1 MAALLAVSIAAGA
14 FLTLAGGSASV
25 LAQSVRPAEPT
36 RINLT
41 QSDLEFILT
50 QIKIAEAHPDGTGT
64 LCTDP
69 AATTNALAC
78 PDQVRNA
85 VLPYG
90 IRQTNGQ
97 NNNLIAGK
105 ELYGSVDRTF
115 PRLTTARYDG
125 ADPLFFDPDGP
136 GPSKVGDATTYA
148 SNSGFVVDADP
159 RIISNLI
166 SDQTDRNPAATAAA
180 DETNGHGFGAGEVM
194 VDHDRNP
201 ATPAIVQY
209 TLPNIAPD
217 AGFSA
222 SYNSLFTLFGQFFD
236 HGLDLAQKGGSGTVF
251 VPLKADDPLYVAG
264 SPSNFMVLTR
274 ATNQPGAD
282 GVLGTA
288 DDVKDAKNIVT
299 PYIDNNQTYGS
310 HASHQVF
317 LREYRL
323 NEFDL
328 PVATGRLLEGT
339 DGSVANWTEVKAQ
352 ARTMFGIALSDFDVT
367 AVPLLATDAY
377 GRFLPGLNG
386 YPQIVTKSGTL
397 VEGNPAAPVSPTAVN
412 AERAGVAFLDDI
424 AHHAAPGT
432 WDHDSNPATP
442 KVNQAADTNQG
453 TTDDNLAGTYD
464 DEMLGLHFICGDGRC
479 NENIGL
485 TTIHQIFHSE
495 HNGLVRQLE
504 EFIPTLPATSPAS
517 LAAWKLAD
525 GSWNG
530 ERIFQA
536 AKFVNEMEYQHIV
549 FGEFA
554 RAIQPAVNLFDA
566 YDPSSDPAITA
577 EFAHA
582 VYRFGHSML
591 TETVARTNAD
601 GSANDIDL
609 MSAFLNPVSYYDGGS
624 AGTLT
629 PEEAAGSVVRGMV
642 AQRGEEIDEFI
653 TEALRNNLV
662 GLPLDLATL
671 NITRARSEGIA
682 PLNQVRRELY
692 NGNLPGASFNTSLK
706 PYASWAE
713 FGLALRHTASLVN
726 FVAAYGKHSTI
737 TAATTVAA
745 KRAAADKIVNGGVG
759 TPADATA
766 FLNSTGAWAP
776 VSGKAVSGLEDVD
789 LWMGGLA
796 EAPPLFG
803 GMLGSTFNFVF
814 ESQMEALQDHDRL
827 YYIARNAGLPLLTE
841 LESNTFADLIRRTTD
856 AVNVPVMAFT
866 RTDYTF
872 DLSAQTDNNGI
883 VDDPNTPYYEPNLDG
898 VSKLLRMADGTIRL
912 TGRGTT
918 ENHTTW
924 MGTNGDDKVR
934 SAEGDDSLWGNDGDD
949 RLEGGVGADMIE
961 GGYGND
967 VLTDS
972 TGDDVISGDDGSDV
986 IHGGRGIDLL
996 FGDNGDDLVIHG
1008 ADDKESFGGSGDDI
1022 VIGGAGVDT
1031 VSGGPG
1037 VDWVEGGLG
1046 ADGLTGDDVA
1056 PFAVLTG
1063 EDDIMIGDGGDD
1075 VYSSEG
1081 GMDIAFA
1088 GSGLDK
1094 VIGGL
1099 GFDFVSYARSITGAF
1114 ADLTLPI
1121 IAAGG
1126 LANPRDRFQTVEGV
1140 SGGQYDDTLRGDDRL
1155 RLIGH
1160 ELTQT
1165 NLDNVGGLTELL
1177 MNGQM
1182 LAAPGSGNMFTGD
1195 DIVIGGA
1202 GSDMVEGGGGNDLLD
1217 GDAYLDANLICTYDD
1232 GTVVRVASATVLQDD
1247 FLAQRL
1253 LPQQCDIE
1261 RNIIYPEDRSGT
1273 DTAVYRFPM
1282 DQYIVGQL
1290 PDGRVFVSHI
1300 PVNGGGGGNVNAG
1313 GPRNEGTDV
1322 LVNFEQVQFSDQT
1335 ISILPVDLNTSVAGV
1350 VTIDNTTPAQGDI
1363 LTATPDVYDP
1373 DGIDPATE
1381 DYLWQIESAP
1391 DVWTDLA
1398 HGQQYTVTANEVG
1411 FALRVVYSFTD
1422 LLGGFESVI
1431 SDPTATALAFATPG
1445 PRVELT
1451 LSVPATVES
1460 TQLPISASFLQVEPG
1475 VADIP
1480 LIDVQVGFDINGTT
1494 QWANTDATGV
1504 ASLTVDLTA
1513 MPDTLLSIT
1522 ASAIDPADPTLT
1534 RIVTPTELREIWYP
1548 SVWISNITDVTE
1560 GATGTTGQMVATF
1573 TLDRPAPGPISLN
1586 WTTADNTA
1594 TAGLDYTAASGTVQF
1609 ATGDLSADVIVD
1621 VLGDELV
1628 EYDETIDFT
1637 ITGGV
1642 GAVATVPSTLSGL
1655 VIDNDVPNL
1664 VLGADQSAP
1673 ELAADGTASTMV
1685 FDLSLDQAPVAPVT
1699 VDWALIGGTAT
1710 DGTDFLSGSG
1720 IATFAPGETTTQIVV
1735 TVSDDAEVEFSED
1748 FTVSLSNVIGA
1759 TAPATLTMAGT
1770 IDDNDA
1776 PIVSAVAA
1784 APVIEGNV
1792 AARTAQQF
1800 RITLDRPSVH
1810 TVSVNWSTANG
1821 TAILRSDYT
1830 AASGTAVFAP
1840 GTTSTTVSVTVL
1852 GDIAREP
1859 DETYNLTITGVT
1871 NGVVGTASASGKIL
1885 DDEVLPNMTIND
1897 INVVEGNTGTT
1908 AATFTITLS
1917 KAPLVTTTVWADV
1930 IASTILP
1937 KASIPADVSMV
1948 KTKITFAPGQTT
1960 ATVTAQVATDRVKEV
1975 NEKFFVRLAT
1985 ATGAYITDAIGAGT
1999 ILNDD

>member
-1 MAALLAVSIAAGA
+1 MRATRRPLAALLAVSIAAGA
-14 FLTLAGGSASV
+14 FLTLAGGSVPA
-25 LAQSVRPAEPT
+25 LAQSVRPAQPT

-41 QSDLEFILT
+41 QSDLEFILA
-50 QIKIAEAHPDGTGT
+50 QIQIAEAHPDGVGV

-78 PDQVRNA
+78 PNQVRNA
-85 VLPYG
+85 ALPYG
-90 IRQTNGQ
+90 VRQTNGQ
-97 NNNLIAGK
+97 NNNLVAGK

-115 PRLTTARYDG
+115 PRLTTARFDG

-136 GPSKVGDATTYA
+136 GPSKVGDPTTYA

-166 SDQTDRNPAATAAA
+166 SDQTDRNPAATEAAA
-180 DETNGHGFGAGEVM
+180 ETNGHGFGAGEVM

-201 ATPAIVQY
+201 ATPPIVQY

-274 ATNQPGAD
+274 ATNQPGPD

-288 DDVKDAKNIVT
+288 DDIKDAKNIVT

-310 HASHQVF
+310 HSSHQVF
-317 LREYRL
+317 LREFRL
-323 NEFDL
+323 NSAGR
-328 PVATGRLLEGT
+328 PVATGRLLEGR
-339 DGSVANWTEVKAQ
+339 DGSVANWTEVKDQ
-352 ARTMFGIALSDFDVT
+352 ARNLLGIALSDFDVT
-367 AVPLLATDAY
+367 SVPLLATDAY
-377 GRFLPGLNG
+377 GRFLPGPNG
-386 YPQIVTKSGTL
+386 YPQIVTKTGTL
-397 VEGNPAAPVSPTAVN
+397 VEGNPASPVSPTAVN

-432 WDHDSNPATP
+432 WDHDNNPATP
-442 KVNQAADTNQG
+442 KVKQTPDTNPG
-453 TTDDNLAGTYD
+453 TTDDGLAGTYD

-485 TTIHQIFHSE
+485 TAIHQIFHSE
-495 HNGLVRQLE
+495 HNGLVLQLQ
-504 EFIPTLPATSPAS
+504 EFIPTLPATSAAS

-591 TETVARTNAD
+591 TETVARTNAN
-601 GSANDIDL
+601 GSTNDIDL
-609 MSAFLNPVSYYDGGS
+609 MTAFLNPVAYYDGGS
-624 AGTLT
+624 AGTLK
-629 PEEAAGSVVRGMV
+629 PEEAAGSIVRGMV
-642 AQRGEEIDEFI
+642 GQRGEEIDEFI

-682 PLNQVRRELY
+682 PLNQVRRKLY
-692 NGNLPGASFNTSLK
+692 ASNLPGAALNTSLK
-706 PYASWAE
+706 PYASWTE

-726 FVAAYGKHSTI
+726 LVAAYGKHPTI
-737 TAATTVAA
+737 TAATTLSA

-766 FLNSTGAWAP
+766 FLNSTGTWAP
-776 VSGKAVSGLEDVD
+776 VGGKATSGLEDID
-789 LWMGGLA
+789 LWIGGLA

-803 GMLGSTFNFVF
+803 GMLGSTFNYVF

-841 LESNTFADLIRRTTD
+841 LEANTFADLVRRNTD

-872 DLSAQTDNNGI
+872 DLSAQTNPNGI
-883 VDDPNTPYYEPNLDG
+883 VDDPNTPYFEPNLDG
-898 VSKLLRMADGTIRL
+898 VSKLLRMPDGTIRL
-912 TGRGTT
+912 TGRGST

-972 TGDDVISGDDGSDV
+972 TGDDIISGDDGSDV
-986 IHGGRGIDLL
+986 IHGGRGLDLL
-996 FGDNGDDLVIHG
+996 LGDNGDDAIMHG

-1022 VIGGAGVDT
+1022 VIGGTGLDT

-1046 ADGLTGDDVA
+1046 GDGLTGDDRA

-1075 VYSSEG
+1075 VYLSEG

-1140 SGGQYDDTLRGDDRL
+1140 SGGPFDDTLRGDDRL
-1155 RLIGH
+1155 RLVGH
-1160 ELTQT
+1160 ELTQK
-1165 NLDNVGGLTELL
+1165 NLDNVAGLAELL
-1177 MNGQM
+1177 MYGQM
-1182 LAAPGSGNMFTGD
+1182 LAAPGSANMFTGD

-1202 GSDMVEGGGGNDLLD
+1202 GSDKVEGGGGNDLLD
-1217 GDAYLDANLICTYDD
+1217 GDAYLDANLVCTYDD
-1232 GTVVRVASATVLQDD
+1232 GSVVRVASATRLQDD
-1247 FLAQRL
+1247 FLAHRL

-1261 RNIIYPEDRSGT
+1261 RNIIYPEDRSGI

-1282 DQYIVGQL
+1282 SEYIVGQL

-1300 PVNGGGGGNVNAG
+1300 PPNGGGGGAVNAG

-1322 LVNFEQVQFSDQT
+1322 LINFEQVQFSDET
-1335 ISILPVDLNTSVAGV
+1335 ISILPADQNTSVSGV
-1350 VTIDNTTPAQGDI
+1350 VTIDNMVPAVGDV

-1373 DGIDPATE
+1373 DGIEPGTE
-1381 DYLWQIESAP
+1381 DYLWQMESAP
-1391 DVWTDLA
+1391 GVWTDLA
-1398 HGQQYTVTANEVG
+1398 HGQQYTVTDAEVG

-1422 LLGGFESVI
+1422 GLGGFEAVI
-1431 SDPTATALAFATPG
+1431 SDPTATILTLAVAG
-1445 PRVELT
+1445 PRSLLT
-1451 LSVPATVES
+1451 LDVPMMVE
-1460 TQLPISASFLQVEPG
+1460 TAQLPISASFLQVEPG

-1480 LIDVQVGFDINGTT
+1480 IIDVQVTFDVNGTLYRVL
-1494 QWANTDATGV
+1494 TDATGV
-1504 ASLTVDLTA
+1504 ANLTLDLT
-1513 MPDTLLSIT
+1513 TVTGTVLSIT
-1522 ASAIDPADPTLT
+1522 ASAIDP
-1534 RIVTPTELREIWYP
+1534 
-1548 SVWISNITDVTE
+1548 
-1560 GATGTTGQMVATF
+1560 
-1573 TLDRPAPGPISLN
+1573 
-1586 WTTADNTA
+1586 
-1594 TAGLDYTAASGTVQF
+1594 
-1609 ATGDLSADVIVD
+1609 
-1621 VLGDELV
+1621 
-1628 EYDETIDFT
+1628 
-1637 ITGGV
+1637 
-1642 GAVATVPSTLSGL
+1642 
-1655 VIDNDVPNL
+1655 
-1664 VLGADQSAP
+1664 
-1673 ELAADGTASTMV
+1673 
-1685 FDLSLDQAPVAPVT
+1685 
-1699 VDWALIGGTAT
+1699 
-1710 DGTDFLSGSG
+1710 
-1720 IATFAPGETTTQIVV
+1720 
-1735 TVSDDAEVEFSED
+1735 
-1748 FTVSLSNVIGA
+1748 
-1759 TAPATLTMAGT
+1759 
-1770 IDDNDA
+1770 
-1776 PIVSAVAA
+1776 
-1784 APVIEGNV
+1784 
-1792 AARTAQQF
+1792 
-1800 RITLDRPSVH
+1800 
-1810 TVSVNWSTANG
+1810 
-1821 TAILRSDYT
+1821 
-1830 AASGTAVFAP
+1830 
-1840 GTTSTTVSVTVL
+1840 
-1852 GDIAREP
+1852 
-1859 DETYNLTITGVT
+1859 
-1871 NGVVGTASASGKIL
+1871 
-1885 DDEVLPNMTIND
+1885 
-1897 INVVEGNTGTT
+1897 
-1908 AATFTITLS
+1908 
-1917 KAPLVTTTVWADV
+1917 
-1930 IASTILP
+1930 
-1937 KASIPADVSMV
+1937 
-1948 KTKITFAPGQTT
+1948 
-1960 ATVTAQVATDRVKEV
+1960 
-1975 NEKFFVRLAT
+1975 
-1985 ATGAYITDAIGAGT
+1985 
-1999 ILNDD
+1999 